1 MDLDDLMDM
10 KGPYYYIYDLKSE
23 DIPSEEEWMMRMDE
37 VTLGMHQLE
46 PESCGEGMAGEE
58 EGDSETPN
66 WTEEVNV
73 VTKTATGST
82 MRAMKQ
88 DVPKRVD
95 VLKEEL

>member
-10 KGPYYYIYDLKSE
+10 KGPYYYIYDLKSG

-37 VTLGMHQLE
+37 VTLSMHQLE
-46 PESCGEGMAGEE
+46 PESSAEGMAGEE

-73 VTKTATGST
+73 VTKTA
-82 MRAMKQ
+82 
-88 DVPKRVD
+88 VPKRVD

>member
-1 MDLDDLMDM
+1 
-10 KGPYYYIYDLKSE
+10 
-23 DIPSEEEWMMRMDE
+23 
-37 VTLGMHQLE
+37 
-46 PESCGEGMAGEE
+46 MAGEE
-58 EGDSETPN
+58 EGDSETPK